1 MVAMTKAI
9 PGVGTPTLSQAM
21 RASKRIR
28 TTALEWLDCPVA
40 MFIQGIPSPIIAW
53 NISYHRG
60 PYAAEEDVA
69 NLLITRRDCTEQV
82 VKFVAEL
89 ERSDRQPRLCTLR
102 GDTRTIARCKWEQ
115 MTLDPQVVSLLKDD
129 FDFFFES
136 EEWFRQAELPHRRGY
151 LLHGPPGNGKSTAV
165 RCMLSSRGLTAYT
178 LRLFHPHTDD
188 ADLDDLFDLALKN
201 RPAIVLLED
210 LDRAFPKSGE
220 SKTNIS
226 LQQLL
231 NTLDGIASG
240 QGIIVVATAN
250 EPSLLDPAILR
261 RPGRF
266 DRVVSFPNP
275 NRQLRKS
282 FFLGR
287 RVEMTVSQAD
297 NIARASHGFSFA
309 QLREAYIVAGQ
320 RAFERK
326 GTISE
331 DDLLQGIAA
340 LRNSST
346 VGSRAS
352 HAAGFQVETDR
363 K

>member
-1 MVAMTKAI
+1 
-9 PGVGTPTLSQAM
+9 
-21 RASKRIR
+21 
-28 TTALEWLDCPVA
+28 
-40 MFIQGIPSPIIAW
+40 
-53 NISYHRG
+53 
-60 PYAAEEDVA
+60 
-69 NLLITRRDCTEQV
+69 
-82 VKFVAEL
+82 
-89 ERSDRQPRLCTLR
+89 
-102 GDTRTIARCKWEQ
+102 

-188 ADLDDLFDLALKN
+188 SDLDDLFDLALKN

-210 LDRAFPKSGE
+210 IDRAFPKSGE

-240 QGIIVVATAN
+240 EGIIVVATAN

-275 NRQLRKS
+275 NRELRKS

-287 RVEMTVSQAD
+287 RIELTAGQAD

-309 QLREAYIVAGQ
+309 QLREAYIAGQ
-320 RAFERK
+320 KAFERK
-326 GTISE
+326 GTILE
-331 DDLLQGIAA
+331 NDLLLGIAA

-346 VGSRAS
+346 AGSRAS
-352 HAAGFQVETDR
+352 HAAGFQAEAE
-363 K
+363 KK

>member
-1 MVAMTKAI
+1 
-9 PGVGTPTLSQAM
+9 
-21 RASKRIR
+21 
-28 TTALEWLDCPVA
+28 
-40 MFIQGIPSPIIAW
+40 
-53 NISYHRG
+53 
-60 PYAAEEDVA
+60 
-69 NLLITRRDCTEQV
+69 
-82 VKFVAEL
+82 
-89 ERSDRQPRLCTLR
+89 
-102 GDTRTIARCKWEQ
+102 
-115 MTLDPQVVSLLKDD
+115 
-129 FDFFFES
+129 
-136 EEWFRQAELPHRRGY
+136 
-151 LLHGPPGNGKSTAV
+151 
-165 RCMLSSRGLTAYT
+165 MLSSRGLTAYT

-320 RAFERK
+320 KAFERK
-326 GTISE
+326 GTILE
-331 DDLLQGIAA
+331 NDLLLGIAA

-346 VGSRAS
+346 AGSRAS
-352 HAAGFQVETDR
+352 HAAGFQAEAE
-363 K
+363 KK